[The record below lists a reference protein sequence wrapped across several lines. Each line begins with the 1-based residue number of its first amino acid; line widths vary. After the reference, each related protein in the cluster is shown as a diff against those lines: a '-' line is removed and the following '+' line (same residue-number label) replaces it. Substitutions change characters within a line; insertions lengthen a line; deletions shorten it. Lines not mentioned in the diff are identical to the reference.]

1 MKKVLI
7 TILLVSSLFLAGC
20 ALVKKEG
27 SVNVTSLI
35 NDRLIGYIP
44 FGDSYTIG
52 LGVVES
58 HRWPN
63 IMVENFAKEG
73 INIRILKNP
82 AVSGY
87 TVRDMTNFELP
98 ILESIKPDFV
108 TIFIGTNDSFAQ
120 TDVGIFEHN
129 YKELL
134 DKTQKLLTNP
144 KNIVLITIPDYSKF
158 PALKNNQNVSL
169 SRFISLYNEVIT
181 KESIR
186 RSLILVDIYPLSQE
200 MTDEHDFIFDGL
212 HPSRAGYMKWERV
225 IFPKVRELL
234 LR

>member
-1 MKKVLI
+1 M
-7 TILLVSSLFLAGC
+7 
-20 ALVKKEG
+20 KKEG
-27 SVNVTSLI
+27 FINFERNPSAPISQNNPSI
-35 NDRLIGYIP
+35 NDNGVIGYIP

-73 INIRILKNP
+73 INIRILNNP

-87 TVRDMTNFELP
+87 TVRDMINYELS
-98 ILESIKPDFV
+98 ILKSIKPDFV

-134 DKTQKLLTNP
+134 DKTQKLLPNP
-144 KNIVLITIPDYSKF
+144 KSIVLITIPDYSKF

-169 SRFISLYNEVIT
+169 SKFISSYNEVIT
-181 KESIR
+181 KESIKR
-186 RSLILVDIYPLSQE
+186 GLILVDIYPLSQE

-225 IFPKVRELL
+225 IFPKVKELL